1 MAVSWLCAYRP
12 NLARSA
18 RPQLRTL
25 STNAPNAV
33 ISASSDALGVYMPV
47 AAPSPMRA
55 KYISSSKLYVA
66 RILSIM
72 FLLISLTWGLAAL
85 ICSLSAS
92 GSGLGSPS
100 MLAAMAAG

>member
-1 MAVSWLCAYRP
+1 MAVFGGCVYKPSF
-12 NLARSA
+12 ARSA
-18 RPQLRTL
+18 RPQSRTL

-47 AAPSPMRA
+47 AAPTPIRA
-55 KYISSSKLYVA
+55 KYISSSKLYTA

-72 FLLISLTWGLAAL
+72 FLPISLTWGLTAL

-92 GSGLGSPS
+92 GSGLGSAS